1 MKRGISGAA
10 SAQKWHGIDWLKSAH
25 KVTYLQQCILVA
37 YKEDNQSEVVRLQ
50 NDLVRSF
57 AARALAV
64 KRVTTNAGK
73 KTPGLDDILWDT
85 PEIKYENISLL
96 TVKPDEYR
104 AKPVRR
110 VWISKDG
117 RPLQSDK
124 SNWRPLGIPTMFD
137 RAMQAL
143 WTLALLPISEEVAD
157 QHSYGFRPYRSALD
171 ALQMVFLRFS
181 PGHRPLWVLEGD
193 IEKCYDKISHE
204 WILQNIPMEKQILNQ
219 WLKAGVYDRGQTID
233 NEAGVPQGGIISPLI
248 ANMTLDGM
256 QELVRNAVAP
266 YTARAKRTDGRY
278 PTKVTFIR
286 YADDFVVSGVN
297 RQLLEE
303 VVKPAIEKFLEIR
316 GLKLSPK
323 KNHPN

>member
-124 SNWRPLGIPTMFD
+124 SNC
-137 RAMQAL
+137 AL
-143 WTLALLPISEEVAD
+143 W
-157 QHSYGFRPYRSALD
+157 
-171 ALQMVFLRFS
+171 VFLLCLTERCRLF
-181 PGHRPLWVLEGD
+181 GH
-193 IEKCYDKISHE
+193 
-204 WILQNIPMEKQILNQ
+204 
-219 WLKAGVYDRGQTID
+219 
-233 NEAGVPQGGIISPLI
+233 
-248 ANMTLDGM
+248 
-256 QELVRNAVAP
+256 
-266 YTARAKRTDGRY
+266 
-278 PTKVTFIR
+278 
-286 YADDFVVSGVN
+286 
-297 RQLLEE
+297 
-303 VVKPAIEKFLEIR
+303 
-316 GLKLSPK
+316 
-323 KNHPN
+323 